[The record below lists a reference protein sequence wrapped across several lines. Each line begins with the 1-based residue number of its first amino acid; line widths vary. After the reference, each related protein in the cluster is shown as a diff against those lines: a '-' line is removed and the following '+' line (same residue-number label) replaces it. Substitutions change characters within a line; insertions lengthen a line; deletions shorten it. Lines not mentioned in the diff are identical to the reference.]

1 MEHLSHVHEMLKVL
15 SQPPGWLSSTFLTL
29 AGAVVGFFSGLVREL
44 IVPDLVARR
53 NTRRALYRD
62 TAQMFFAVDLI
73 MNVEESL
80 IGSGH
85 PDPLL
90 WRQEQFRQFPF
101 LGEGFYSDNPAIY
114 IQLPE
119 RFAVNEL
126 YRRLRYVLEQPPTSL
141 PYNARSLAG
150 IFVLYVNDDVLR
162 RKYFK
167 RYLDKKKAQALLCKV
182 NEYNRQRENEIQR
195 LIEKTGAQKP
205 QDGPITK

>member
-1 MEHLSHVHEMLKVL
+1 MHEMLKVL
-15 SQPPGWLSSTFLTL
+15 SQPPGWLSSTFSTL
-29 AGAVVGFFSGLVREL
+29 VGAVVGFFSGLVGQL
-44 IVPDLVARR
+44 IVPDLVGRR

-73 MNVEESL
+73 MSVEESL
-80 IGSGH
+80 IGAGH

-90 WRQEQFRQFPF
+90 WRREQFRQFPF

-126 YRRLRYVLEQPPTSL
+126 YRRLRYVLEQPPASL
-141 PYNARSLAG
+141 PFNARSLAG
-150 IFVLYVNDDVLR
+150 TFVLYVNDDVLK

-167 RYLDKKKAQALLCKV
+167 RHLGKRKAQALLRKV
-182 NEYNRQRENEIQR
+182 DEYNRQRENDIQR
-195 LIEKTGAQKP
+195 LIEKTDAQKP
-205 QDGPITK
+205 QDVPITK